1 MKKNKKVV
9 FTVGAVVLV
18 SLLILAGLYFTG
30 NLNINLMA
38 VNKVSTVVQTQNT
51 TIDLVNIERAKN
63 NLSPII
69 ADKNLC
75 ALAKELSED
84 REAGYKVLNKL
95 PVYTDSKYSK
105 YTANYSNINSVYST
119 ASDIYVD
126 VIRNNGG
133 LVKPDSYE
141 SLAKSA
147 LSQIVEGGVA
157 IGLVPT
163 SKYGCAESSS
173 GLVGYKPFGVVILA
187 E

>member
-1 MKKNKKVV
+1 MKKNKKLLFIIGGVIL
-9 FTVGAVVLV
+9 G
-18 SLLILAGLYFTG
+18 SILILAGLYLTG
-30 NLNINLMA
+30 NININLLA
-38 VNKVSTVVQTQNT
+38 ANKISSVVQTQND
-51 TIDLVNIERAKN
+51 TIDLVNVERAKN

-75 ALAKELSED
+75 SLAKELAED
-84 REAGYKVLNKL
+84 REATYKVIANL
-95 PVYTDSKYSK
+95 PVITDSKYST
-105 YTANYSNINSVYST
+105 YTKNYSKFNAVYST
-119 ASDIYVD
+119 SNDIYVD

-141 SLAKSA
+141 SLARSA

-157 IGLVPT
+157 IGLNPT

-173 GLVGYKPFGVVILA
+173 GLVGYKPYGVIIFA